1 MKFLIMV
8 LFLIAF
14 TAHAKI
20 EPLQVTHARFFYTG
34 TLVNGT
40 VYGTMDVVGVLD
52 RQDESGT
59 YTRDKEG
66 LLQYRAFGTSG
77 WTDVTI
83 TSDISRSL
91 SGVNYRRLNARLP
104 ATVVEIRVCRPD
116 EGCSAPYGFRYL
128 PLFDYI
134 YGDTTVTPFDRTLR
148 FEIQNVASGGL
159 RFTIGKLN
167 EMIADMSYSAV
178 TEASIVSCEPRIPGY
193 DESICEVAIP
203 NTVLSNPG
211 TYDLMAV
218 TNTGA
223 SQNKLRFTATSVFK
237 IISTVPER
245 IRSHL
250 HEVLTFNFA
259 GGAFRPEQI
268 DVSLISGQCRFQRL
282 QVSGPG
288 KDFVEVRIP
297 PPCFPQSGVGEFTFD
312 VRTPEGR
319 QILKVPYDL

>member
-1 MKFLIMV
+1 MFLV
-8 LFLIAF
+8 AF
-14 TAHAKI
+14 TAYAKV
-20 EPLQVTHARFFYTG
+20 EPLQVTHARFFYSG

-40 VYGTMDVVGVLD
+40 IYGTMDVVGVLD
-52 RQDESGT
+52 RQDASGT
-59 YTRDKEG
+59 YTQNTAG
-66 LLQYRAFGTSG
+66 NIQYRAFGTSG
-77 WTDVTI
+77 WTDVTVS
-83 TSDISRSL
+83 SDISL
-91 SGVNYRRLNARLP
+91 SSWAGNYRRLNARLP
-104 ATVVEIRVCRPD
+104 ATVVELRVCRPD

-128 PLFDYI
+128 PLFDFI

-148 FEIQNVASGGL
+148 FEIQNVQSGGL

-178 TEASIVSCEPRIPGY
+178 TDASIVSCVPRVPGY
-193 DESICEVAIP
+193 DESICEVSIP
-203 NTVLSNPG
+203 GSVLTNPG

-250 HEVLTFNFA
+250 HDVLTFNFA
-259 GGAFRPEQI
+259 AGAFNPQQI
-268 DVSLISGQCRFQRL
+268 DVSIISGQCRFQRL
-282 QVSGPG
+282 PVTGPG

-297 PPCFPQSGVGEFTFD
+297 PPCFPQGGVGDLTFD